1 MLGGVDIPA
10 SYPYNNR
17 PMRKD
22 SKCYST
28 LDPQELPMRRLK
40 AILIEEGLLGRGRRA
55 STRIDRERVDHVV
68 RMFLKDPYEHLDGG
82 VIVELLFDEAEEEW
96 ESDPGNPSSRSSSF
110 DFFVPSEGTFENG
123 LIFSAKVLE
132 DYPELLDREFM
143 EEVLQGVLRK
153 MGPKDF
159 LEASCD
165 GSSLDDGGHVAKE
178 NAYATLE
185 IKKYTEVHGVTNLR
199 VLKDPY
205 TLHDGKAYANFGFE
219 ATFEVKY
226 EVTDFDFDGYYDPY

>member
-1 MLGGVDIPA
+1 
-10 SYPYNNR
+10 
-17 PMRKD
+17 
-22 SKCYST
+22 
-28 LDPQELPMRRLK
+28 MRRLK

-55 STRIDRERVDHVV
+55 STRIDRERVDQLV

-82 VIVELLFDEAEEEW
+82 VIVELLFDEEEERW
-96 ESDPGNPSSRSSSF
+96 EDERGRSGTHEFS
-110 DFFVPSEGTFENG
+110 VPSEGTFENG

-178 NAYATLE
+178 NTYATLE

-205 TLHDGKAYANFGFE
+205 TLHDGRAYTNFGFE
-219 ATFEVKY
+219 AAFEVKY
-226 EVTDFDFDGYYDPY
+226 ELTDYDYYSRSYDPY